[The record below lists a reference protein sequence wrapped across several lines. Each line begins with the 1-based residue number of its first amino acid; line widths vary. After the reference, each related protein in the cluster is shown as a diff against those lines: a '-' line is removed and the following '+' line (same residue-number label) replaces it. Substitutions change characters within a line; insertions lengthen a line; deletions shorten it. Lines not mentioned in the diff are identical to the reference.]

1 MGNAEYMGSLAH
13 VKTMVK
19 KVTKSAAPRIEFPR
33 SAVEKKPRT
42 FSIGGDVL
50 PKRNLT
56 RFVKWPKYVRLQR
69 GKMTLLKRIKI
80 PPAINQFSNTF
91 DKRQASQLF
100 RLLNNLK
107 PETKTEKKERLAEQ
121 AEKVGS
127 GGKNAAKKPTAVKM
141 GLNHV
146 TTLVEEGK
154 AKLVVIAHDV
164 DPIEIVVWLPSL
176 CKSRGVPYC
185 IVKSKARLGA
195 VVGKKTATCLAIT
208 DVKPENRK
216 DLESVISMAMANFN
230 DVFEDTNRKWGDAQP
245 SGRQLAATAK
255 RTRAVN

>member
-1 MGNAEYMGSLAH
+1 MGRS
-13 VKTMVK
+13 TMVK
-19 KVTKSAAPRIEFPR
+19 KGSKGTAPKVEFPA
-33 SAVEKKPRT
+33 SAIEKKPRT
-42 FSIGGDVL
+42 FSIGGAIM
-50 PKRNLT
+50 PKRDLT

-69 GKMTLLKRIKI
+69 SKMTLLKRIKI

-121 AEKVGS
+121 AEKVAS

-146 TTLVEEGK
+146 TTLVEERK

-176 CKSRGVPYC
+176 CKARGVPYC
-185 IVKSKARLGA
+185 IVKSKSRLGA

-208 DVKPENRK
+208 DVKPENKK
-216 DLESVISMAMANFN
+216 DLENIITTANAHFL
-230 DVFEDTNRKWGDAQP
+230 DVYDEHQRKWGDAQ
-245 SGRQLAATAK
+245 SSERQKAHMAK
-255 RTRAVN
+255 LTRA

>member
-1 MGNAEYMGSLAH
+1 MGL
-13 VKTMVK
+13 TMVK
-19 KVTKSAAPRIEFPR
+19 KVAKSAAPRIEFPR

-69 GKMTLLKRIKI
+69 SKMTLLKRIKI
-80 PPAINQFSNTF
+80 PPAINQFSNTL
-91 DKRQASQLF
+91 DKRQASNLF
-100 RLLNNLK
+100 RLLNTLK
-107 PETKTEKKERLAEQ
+107 PETKTEKKERRDAHAQ
-121 AEKVGS
+121 KV
-127 GGKNAAKKPTAVKM
+127 AAGEHAASKKPISVKM

-146 TTLVEEGK
+146 STLVEEKK

-164 DPIEIVVWLPSL
+164 DPIEVIVWLPAL
-176 CKSRGVPYC
+176 CKARGVPYC

-208 DVKPENRK
+208 DV
-216 DLESVISMAMANFN
+216 
-230 DVFEDTNRKWGDAQP
+230 
-245 SGRQLAATAK
+245 
-255 RTRAVN
+255 

>member
-1 MGNAEYMGSLAH
+1 MGSRKQDGEESRQGH
-13 VKTMVK
+13 CP
-19 KVTKSAAPRIEFPR
+19 KSFIPQIGGGKR
-33 SAVEKKPRT
+33 PRT
-42 FSIGGDVL
+42 FSIGGDIL
-50 PKRNLT
+50 PKGRDLT

-69 GKMTLLKRIKI
+69 SKMTLLKRIKI

-121 AEKVGS
+121 AEKVAG
-127 GGKNAAKKPTAVKM
+127 GGKAAAKKPVAVKM
-141 GLNHV
+141 GINHV
-146 TTLVEEGK
+146 TSLIEEKK

-164 DPIEIVVWLPSL
+164 DPIEIIVWLPSL

-208 DVKPENRK
+208 DVKPENK
-216 DLESVISMAMANFN
+216 SDLQNLITMAQANFN
-230 DVFEDTNRKWGDAQP
+230 DVYDEHMRKWGDAQP
-245 SGRQLAATAK
+245 SGRQLATQAK
-255 RTRAVN
+255 RTRAE

>member
-1 MGNAEYMGSLAH
+1 MGHSD
-13 VKTMVK
+13 MVK
-19 KVTKSAAPRIEFPR
+19 KGSKGTAPKVEFPKN
-33 SAVEKKPRT
+33 AIQKKGRT
-42 FSIGGDVL
+42 YSIGGDIL
-50 PKRNLT
+50 PKRDLT

-69 GKMTLLKRIKI
+69 SKMTLLKRIKI

-121 AEKVGS
+121 AEKVAS
-127 GGKNAAKKPTAVKM
+127 GGKGAAKKPVAVKM
-141 GLNHV
+141 GMNHV
-146 TTLVEEGK
+146 TSLIEEKK

-164 DPIEIVVWLPSL
+164 DPIEVIVWLPSL

-185 IVKSKARLGA
+185 IVKSKSRLGA

-208 DVKPENRK
+208 DVKPENK
-216 DLESVISMAMANFN
+216 ADLQSLITLAEANFN
-230 DVFEDTNRKWGDAQP
+230 NVYEDHMRKWGDAQL
-245 SGRQLAATAK
+245 SGRQMASQAA
-255 RTRAVN
+255 RVRVE

>member
-1 MGNAEYMGSLAH
+1 
-13 VKTMVK
+13 MVK
-19 KVTKSAAPRIEFPR
+19 KVTKSAAPKIEFPR

-69 GKMTLLKRIKI
+69 SKMTLLKRIKI

-107 PETKTEKKERLAEQ
+107 PETKTEKKERLANE
-121 AEKVGS
+121 AEKVAA
-127 GGKNAAKKPTAVKM
+127 GGAKSAKKPVAVKM
-141 GLNHV
+141 GINHV
-146 TTLVEEGK
+146 TSLIEEKK

-164 DPIEIVVWLPSL
+164 DPIEVIVWLPSL
-176 CKSRGVPYC
+176 CKARGVPYC

-208 DVKPENRK
+208 DVKPENK
-216 DLESVISMAMANFN
+216 NDLQTLITLAEANL
-230 DVFEDTNRKWGDAQP
+230 TMCTTTTCA
-245 SGRQLAATAK
+245 SGVTHSPLAANWLP
-255 RTRAVN
+255 RRSVYVLSECR

>member
-1 MGNAEYMGSLAH
+1 MGSLAH
-13 VKTMVK
+13 IKTMVK

-50 PKRNLT
+50 PPKRNLT

-69 GKMTLLKRIKI
+69 SKMTLLKRINI

-91 DKRQASQLF
+91 DQRQASQVF

-121 AEKVGS
+121 AEKVAA
-127 GGKNAAKKPTAVKM
+127 GGKAAVKM
-141 GLNHV
+141 GMNHV
-146 TTLVEEGK
+146 TSLIEEKK

-164 DPIEIVVWLPSL
+164 DPIEVIVWLPSL

-185 IVKSKARLGA
+185 IVKSKSRLGA

-208 DVKPENRK
+208 DVKPENRN
-216 DLESVISMAMANFN
+216 DLQSLITLAEANFN
-230 DVFEDTNRKWGDAQP
+230 NVYEDHMRKWGDAQL
-245 SGRQLAATAK
+245 SGRQMASQAK
-255 RTRAVN
+255 LNAKH

>member
-1 MGNAEYMGSLAH
+1 MGSPKAQ
-13 VKTMVK
+13 TMVK
-19 KVTKSAAPRIEFPR
+19 KVAKSAAPRIEFPR

-50 PKRNLT
+50 PKRNLH

-69 GKMTLLKRIKI
+69 SKMTLLKRIKI

-107 PETKTEKKERLAEQ
+107 PESTWEKKERLAEQ
-121 AEKVGS
+121 AEKVAA
-127 GGKNAAKKPTAVKM
+127 GGKSASKRPVAVKM
-141 GLNHV
+141 GMNHV
-146 TTLVEEGK
+146 TSLVEEKK

-164 DPIEIVVWLPSL
+164 DPIEIIVWLPSL
-176 CKSRGVPYC
+176 CKARGIPYC

-208 DVKPENRK
+208 DVKPENK
-216 DLESVISMAMANFN
+216 NDLANLITMATANFN
-230 DVFEDTNRKWGDAQP
+230 DVYEDAMRKWGDAEA
-245 SGRQLAATAK
+245 SGRQQAAAAK
-255 RTRAVN
+255 RI